1 MMPNHA
7 FCNILLFIFIHQSSD
22 YNKKDKKSF
31 KDVQDMVE
39 SDPKLEPQKL
49 GSHENSDKYRRTY
62 IRKISNKGGHMHC
75 FLFG

>member
-7 FCNILLFIFIHQSSD
+7 FCNISLFIFSHQSSD
-22 YNKKDKKSF
+22 YKKSF

-49 GSHENSDKYRRTY
+49 GSHENSDKYRRTN